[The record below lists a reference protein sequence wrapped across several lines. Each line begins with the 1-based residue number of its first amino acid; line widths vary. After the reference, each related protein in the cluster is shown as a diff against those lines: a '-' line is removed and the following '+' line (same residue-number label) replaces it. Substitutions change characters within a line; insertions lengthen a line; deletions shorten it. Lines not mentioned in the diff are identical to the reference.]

1 MIGRLLFLTGGVVV
15 GLLHYNGEEPEY
27 KDGKFRRWVKVR
39 EAMTPEQR
47 KDERQKRSKPILDDF
62 FAWVE
67 SLYAAPKSKLAKAID
82 YAKNEKVYL
91 SRFLEDGRIPISNN
105 RAENA
110 IRPYVVGRKN
120 WLFNITEGGAENQ
133 AILYSIVNTA
143 KANGLNVEEYFTKIF
158 SSEPGTIIM
167 PW

>member
-1 MIGRLLFLTGGVVV
+1 MSTREDIRRL
-15 GLLHYNGEEPEY
+15 H
-27 KDGKFRRWVKVR
+27 
-39 EAMTPEQR
+39 
-47 KDERQKRSKPILDDF
+47 
-62 FAWVE
+62 
-67 SLYAAPKSKLAKAID
+67 
-82 YAKNEKVYL
+82 L

-143 KANGLNVEEYFTKIF
+143 KANGLNVEEYFNKIF